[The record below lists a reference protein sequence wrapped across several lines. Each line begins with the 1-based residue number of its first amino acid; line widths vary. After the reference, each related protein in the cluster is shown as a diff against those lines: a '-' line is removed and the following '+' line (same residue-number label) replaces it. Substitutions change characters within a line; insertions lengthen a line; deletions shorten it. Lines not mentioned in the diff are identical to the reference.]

1 MPCKKRIAYLRAAI
15 VVTLA
20 LSAAA
25 CRSANYYVSKGNQLS
40 AQGKYAE
47 AELNYRKAIQKNA
60 NLGEAFYQ
68 LGLTNLKEGKA
79 VDGYRDLARAVQLM
93 PNRDDV
99 KVKLAD
105 LALGIFMAD
114 RRRPQVP
121 WDEAVKLSDELLK
134 KNPNSFDG
142 LRLKGHL
149 AAASQNMKDAENFYY
164 RANAVKPME
173 PEVILGLT
181 QVLFQE
187 GRSKEA
193 EDLATTLIA
202 KNKTYGPI
210 YDVLIRRKLQ
220 DKDLAGAEQIL
231 KTKHANNPSDA
242 GAALELARF
251 YAGSSRE
258 ADMKAVLREMLDNS
272 KAFPQAPL
280 QVGDF
285 YALLHRWDEARN
297 LYEQGVQANSGKGKE
312 AQRVAYLK
320 RVADI
325 WIVQGKSAEAY
336 KVVDEILKE
345 QPGDEGAAAVKAS
358 SLIATRNP
366 DNIAKAI
373 ALLQPLIAKNDNNPT
388 LHYTLGR
395 ALAAK
400 GDLDAAR
407 PEFVKAIQ
415 KNQTYLEPRL
425 ALAEM
430 AQLKGD
436 YQTVLRYANEIL
448 QINPNL
454 ARVRVLRAV
463 SLINT
468 GNSAEGRKEL
478 TALEKADP
486 QNKELQLQLG
496 VLELH
501 DKHFKEAEEYFR
513 KLATAESG
521 AQSSDVRPLSGL
533 TQTLAAEGQLDK
545 AVELLAE
552 EVKKTPNNNQ
562 LHYLYASTAALAGR
576 YDVAVEEFQRLAAAN
591 PKAAQIDMAL
601 GNAYRLKGDYPD
613 ALAALDKAVALA
625 PKDPAP
631 IVAQAEVFTRS
642 GRTPQALEKYR
653 AALQI
658 APDNA
663 VLLNNVAYLLADTG
677 GSLDEALKYARR
689 ALQIDSKQPRYSDT
703 LGWIYFKQK
712 LNDSALQ
719 VFRTLTASNPDNPTF
734 HYHLGMVLLQKGDKN
749 NAKTELENAL
759 SKKPSDEIRH
769 DVEAALS
776 KIG

>member
-1 MPCKKRIAYLRAAI
+1 MPRNKRIAYLRAAI
-15 VVTLA
+15 LVALA

-25 CRSANYYVSKGNQLS
+25 CLRNANYYVNKGNQLA

-47 AELNYRKAIQKNA
+47 ADLNYRKAIQKNA

-68 LGLTNLKEGKA
+68 LGLTSLKEGKP
-79 VDGYRDLARAVQLM
+79 VDGYRDLSRAVQLM
-93 PNRDDV
+93 PDRDDA

-105 LALGIFMAD
+105 LALAIFMAD
-114 RRRPQVP
+114 RQRPQVP
-121 WDEAVKLSDELLK
+121 WNEAVKLSDELLK
-134 KNPNSFDG
+134 KNPKSFDG

-149 AAASQNMKDAENFYY
+149 AAASQNMTEAEDFYY

-173 PEVILGLT
+173 PEVVLGLT

-193 EDLATTLIA
+193 EDLAMALIA

-210 YDVLIRRKLQ
+210 YDVLIRRRLQ
-220 DKDLAGAEQIL
+220 EKDLAGAEQVL

-258 ADMKAVLREMLDNS
+258 ADMKALLKGMLDNP

-285 YALLHRWDEARN
+285 YALLRRWDEARN

-312 AQRVAYLK
+312 AQRVVYLK
-320 RVADI
+320 READI

-373 ALLQPLIAKNDNNPT
+373 ALLQPLIAKNDNNAT

-400 GDLDAAR
+400 GDLDTAR

-436 YQTVLRYANEIL
+436 YQTVLRYATEIL

-454 ARVRVLRAV
+454 TRVRVLRAV

-468 GNSAEGRKEL
+468 GNSADGRKEL
-478 TALEKADP
+478 TALEKAYP

-513 KLATAESG
+513 KLATAEP
-521 AQSSDVRPLSGL
+521 ADVRPLSGL

-545 AVELLAE
+545 AVALLAE
-552 EVKKTPNNNQ
+552 ELKKSPNNNQ

-576 YDVAVEEFQRLAAAN
+576 YDIAIEEFQRLATAN
-591 PKAAQIDMAL
+591 PKMPQVYMAL
-601 GNAYRLKGDYPD
+601 GNAYRLKGDD
-613 ALAALDKAVALA
+613 SNALTSLEKAAALA

-631 IVAQAEVFTRS
+631 IVAEAEVFTRS
-642 GRTPQALEKYR
+642 GRTPQALDKYR

-658 APDNA
+658 APESA
-663 VLLNNVAYLLADTG
+663 TLLNNVAYLLADTG

-689 ALQIDSKQPRYSDT
+689 ALQIDAKQPRYSDT

-734 HYHLGMVLLQKGDKN
+734 HYHLAMVLLQKGDKS
-749 NAKTELENAL
+749 NAKTELQNAL

-769 DVEAALS
+769 DVETALS